1 MAVNALLETQR
12 GKASGAYHRRRDYH
26 PGTTL
31 RREIRG
37 IVQKTGIKGQKTI
50 NEIGSSREI
59 QSIVLPQL
67 ELQVG
72 NFPAI
77 LRPAY
82 ILMNEPDNACHY
94 GSLGMDL
101 MKQSERT
108 TIDFESMTLRMR

>member
-1 MAVNALLETQR
+1 MRCSRLNEVKPVEPTTGGET
-12 GKASGAYHRRRDYH
+12 
-26 PGTTL
+26 TTL
-31 RREIRG
+31 ERPFAERFAG
-37 IVQKTGIKGQKTI
+37 IVQKTGTKGQKTI
-50 NEIGSSREI
+50 NEIGSRREI

-77 LRPAY
+77 LRPAH
-82 ILMNEPDNACHY
+82 ILMNQPDNACHY